1 MWLFAFQQVFAGSD
15 HSDQSPD
22 SEISVLSAGQYHTAV
37 MIRKLHLQL
46 LQEKERAQKL
56 EQENQ
61 EFKRKL
67 AENERENTEKENFI
81 NTLQEVQARKNQTL
95 EKKVLESNRRRDQA
109 VLKSKKTSNSLGGKK
124 LQI

>member
-22 SEISVLSAGQYHTAV
+22 SGISVHSAGQYNTAV

-67 AENERENTEKENFI
+67 AEKERENTEKENFI

-109 VLKSKKTSNSLGGKK
+109 VLKSKKDK
-124 LQI
+124 Q